1 MGNKA
6 LYTMLVLLIM
16 LFWTVDG
23 IGQEKKFISGDF
35 SGFTFKKLV
44 LIVETQ
50 TGCYFYY
57 NPAELDSLPVNII
70 AQQLLLQDLL
80 AKVLTPAGFK
90 YAIDSL
96 NRVFITKRMIIQTQL
111 APGFFTRNNERKDE
125 SPEAVDQL
133 SDNGVKKEKVKSTP
147 GNKLYEIGVKSERST
162 VGNAVITG
170 YVRDVKNGE
179 VIIGASV
186 YIDTPYI
193 GVVTDQQGYY
203 SIALSKGRH
212 TLYISSAGMK
222 DAKRQILLN
231 SNGKLDVE
239 METYVANLKTVLV
252 VAEKKSNIKSTQMG
266 VERISIKTIK
276 QIPAVLGEADVLRA
290 VLTLPGVT
298 SVGEASTGFNVRGG
312 SADQNLILFSDA
324 TIYNPSHLFGFFS
337 AFNADI
343 VKGVELYKSAIPE
356 KFGGRLSSVL
366 DIAAREGNKKK
377 WSVSGGIGPLTSK
390 VTLEGPLVKE
400 KSSFILSS
408 RTTYSNW
415 LLRSL
420 RNSAYSNSRASFYDA
435 NLNINHT
442 INAKNQL
449 YITGY
454 WSDDQFR
461 LNGDTLFKYGNRN
474 ANIKWKH
481 IFNSNLY
488 GLFTAGI
495 DNYQYSISANENPV
509 NAFKINF
516 GIKQTHGRFDFT
528 WSPNNQHT
536 INVGIN
542 SVYYQLNPGN
552 IRPNS
557 SQSLVSRDEVQAEQA
572 LETGIYIGDRFNIT
586 PKFSVNAGIRYVV
599 FNAMGS
605 RTIYKY
611 IPGLPKDVNS
621 ISDSVKYG
629 PGKIINTYQA
639 PEYRLAIRYMVSD
652 NASLKLSFN
661 TLRQYIH
668 LLSNTT
674 SISPIDT
681 WKLSDPSIKPQSGN
695 QVSLG
700 YYQNFKSNT
709 IETSVEVYYKSLK
722 NFLDFKSG
730 ANLLLNKKT
739 ETAVISTKGKAYGAE
754 FLIKKTSGKLN
765 GWFSYTYSR
774 ILLQMN
780 DPIAGELIN
789 NGNYYPANYDKPHTV
804 NFIGNYR
811 FTHRFSASLNIVYST
826 GRPITLP
833 IALFNQGGAQR
844 VLYSDRN
851 QYRIPDYFR
860 TDISMT
866 IEGNHKLKQMV
877 HNSWSFGVY
886 NLLARQNPYSVYF
899 AQENGVI
906 KGYQLSIFGTFI
918 PFITYNF
925 KF

>member
-1 MGNKA
+1 MGNKT
-6 LYTMLVLLIM
+6 LYILLLLLAMLGRV
-16 LFWTVDG
+16 WDG
-23 IGQEKKFISGDF
+23 LGQEKKLISGDF
-35 SGFTFKKLV
+35 SGSTFKKLIP
-44 LIVETQ
+44 LVEAQ

-57 NPAELDSLPVNII
+57 NPAELDSISVNIV
-70 AQQLLLQDLL
+70 ARQLSLPDFLSQI
-80 AKVLTPAGFK
+80 LTPVGFRF
-90 YAIDSL
+90 AIDTQ
-96 NRVFITKRMIIQTQL
+96 NRVFISKRTIIQTEL
-111 APGFFTRNNERKDE
+111 PVGFFNRNYERKEDAPETGEPASE
-125 SPEAVDQL
+125 SA
-133 SDNGVKKEKVKSTP
+133 GKKEKIKSALA
-147 GNKLYEIGVKSERST
+147 NKLYEIGVKSERGT
-162 VGNAVITG
+162 AGNAAITG
-170 YVRDVKNGE
+170 YVRDTKNGE
-179 VIIGASV
+179 AIIGASV

-193 GVVTDQQGYY
+193 GVATDQQGYY
-203 SIALSKGRH
+203 SITLPRGRH
-212 TLYISSAGMK
+212 TLSISSAGMK

-239 METYVANLKTVLV
+239 LETYVANLKTVLV

-324 TIYNPSHLFGFFS
+324 TIYNPAHLFGFFS

-366 DIAAREGNKKK
+366 DISAREGNKKK
-377 WSVSGGIGPLTSK
+377 WSVAGGIGPLTSK
-390 VTLEGPLVKE
+390 VTLEGPLVKD
-400 KSSFILSS
+400 KSSIILSS

-435 NLNINHT
+435 NLYINHT
-442 INAKNQL
+442 INSKNQL
-449 YITGY
+449 FITGY

-474 ANIKWKH
+474 ANIKWRH
-481 IFNSNLY
+481 IFNSQFF

-495 DNYQYSISANENPV
+495 DNYRYSISANENPV
-509 NAFKINF
+509 NAFKIDF
-516 GIKQTHGRFDFT
+516 AIKQTHARADFT
-528 WSPNNQHT
+528 WSPNNFHT
-536 INVGIN
+536 INLGMN
-542 SVYYQLNPGN
+542 TVYYQLNPGV
-552 IRPNS
+552 IQPNS
-557 SQSLVSRDEVQAEQA
+557 TQSLVSRDDVPAEQA
-572 LETGIYIGDRFNIT
+572 LETGLYIGDKFTIT
-586 PKFSVNAGIRYVV
+586 PKLSLNAGIRYVV
-599 FNAMGS
+599 FNSLGS

-611 IPGLPKDVNS
+611 LPGLPRETNS
-621 ISDSVKYG
+621 ISDSVKYAA
-629 PGKIINTYQA
+629 GKIVNTYQA
-639 PEYRLAIRYMVSD
+639 PEYRLALRYSVSD
-652 NASLKLSFN
+652 NASFKLSFN

-695 QVSLG
+695 QLSFG

-722 NFLDFKSG
+722 NYLDFKSG
-730 ANLLLNKKT
+730 ASLLLNKRA
-739 ETAVISTKGKAYGAE
+739 ETAVISTRGKAYGAE
-754 FLIKKTSGKLN
+754 LLVKKTSGKLN

-774 ILLQMN
+774 ILLQVN
-780 DPIAGELIN
+780 DPIAGESIN

-860 TDISMT
+860 TDISMN
-866 IEGNHKLKQMV
+866 IEGNHKLKQTV

-899 AQENGVI
+899 TQENGII
-906 KGYQLSIFGTFI
+906 KGYQLSIFGTLI

>member
-1 MGNKA
+1 MMPRKSLYILLCTTA
-6 LYTMLVLLIM
+6 LLAGVMHAY
-16 LFWTVDG
+16 
-23 IGQEKKFISGDF
+23 GQEKKLISGDF

-44 LIVETQ
+44 PVIEAQ
-50 TGCYFYY
+50 TGCYIYY
-57 NPAELDSLPVNII
+57 NPAELDSLLVSIT
-70 AQQLLLQDLL
+70 AKQLSLPDLL
-80 AKVLTPAGFK
+80 SQVLTPSGFR
-90 YAIDSL
+90 YAVDSL
-96 NRVFITKRMIIQTQL
+96 NRVFITKRGIIQTQL
-111 APGFFTRNNERKDE
+111 PPEFFTGKLINEEGVEAAETIKEDEPKKRKLA
-125 SPEAVDQL
+125 SVVD
-133 SDNGVKKEKVKSTP
+133 
-147 GNKLYEIGVKSERST
+147 NKLYEIGAKSDRAIT
-162 VGNAVITG
+162 GKAVITG
-170 YVRDVKNGE
+170 YVRDIKNGE

-186 YIDTPYI
+186 SVDTSAVS
-193 GVVTDQQGYY
+193 VVTDQQGYY
-203 SIALSKGRH
+203 SLALTKGRH
-212 TLYISSAGMK
+212 TLTINSAGMK
-222 DAKRQILLN
+222 DTKRQILLN
-231 SNGKLDVE
+231 GNGKLDVDL
-239 METYVANLKTVLV
+239 ETYVANLKTVLV
-252 VAEKKSNIKSTQMG
+252 VAEKKSNIKSAQMG
-266 VERISIKTIK
+266 MERISIKTIK

-324 TIYNPSHLFGFFS
+324 TIYNPAHLFGFFS

-377 WSVSGGIGPLTSK
+377 WSFSGGIGPLTSK
-390 VTLEGPLVKE
+390 LTLEGPLAKE
-400 KSSFILSS
+400 KSSVILSS

-420 RNSAYSNSRASFYDA
+420 RNTAYSNSRASFYDA
-435 NLNINHT
+435 NLYVNHT
-442 INAKNQL
+442 INSKNQL

-454 WSDDQFR
+454 WSDDRFQ
-461 LNGDTLFKYGNRN
+461 LNGDTAFNYGNRN

-481 IFNSNLY
+481 IFNGSLY

-495 DNYQYSISANENPV
+495 DNYRYSIAASKNPV

-516 GIKQTHGRFDFT
+516 GIKQTHARADFT
-528 WSPNNQHT
+528 WSPNNRHT
-536 INVGIN
+536 INIGMN
-542 SVYYQLNPGN
+542 TVYYQLNPGA
-552 IRPNS
+552 IKPNN
-557 SQSLVSRDEVQAEQA
+557 SQSLIQPNEVSPEQA
-572 LETGIYIGDRFNIT
+572 LETGLYIGDRFTIT
-586 PKFSVNAGIRYVV
+586 PKLSVNAGIRYVV
-599 FNAMGS
+599 FNTLGA
-605 RTIYKY
+605 RTIYQY
-611 IPGLPKDVNS
+611 IPGLPREINT
-621 ISDSVKYG
+621 IRDSVKYG
-629 PGKIINTYQA
+629 SGKIINTYQA
-639 PEYRLAIRYMVSD
+639 PEYRFALRYSLSD

-674 SISPIDT
+674 SFSPIDT
-681 WKLSDPSIKPQSGN
+681 WKLSDPAIKPQSGN
-695 QVSLG
+695 QLSLG
-700 YYQNFKSNT
+700 YYRNLKSNT
-709 IETSVEVYYKSLK
+709 IETSVEVYYKSIK
-722 NFLDFKSG
+722 NFLDFKNG
-730 ANLLLNKKT
+730 ANLLLNKNA
-739 ETAVISTKGKAYGAE
+739 ETSVISTRGKAYGAE
-754 FLIKKTSGKLN
+754 LLIKKTSGKLN

-774 ILLQMN
+774 ILLQTN
-780 DPIAGELIN
+780 DPLAGETIN
-789 NGNYYPANYDKPHTV
+789 NGNYYPANYDKPHTL

-811 FTHRFSASLNIVYST
+811 FTHRFSASVNVTYST

-860 TDISMT
+860 TDISMN
-866 IEGNHKLKQMV
+866 IEGNHKLKQTV

-899 AQENGVI
+899 AQENGII

>member
-1 MGNKA
+1 MAIKK
-6 LYTMLVLLIM
+6 LYILL
-16 LFWTVDG
+16 LLQGTLCLASDG
-23 IGQEKKFISGDF
+23 FSQEKKLISGDF
-35 SGFTFKKLV
+35 SGLTFKKIAPLV
-44 LIVETQ
+44 EAQ

-57 NPAELDSLPVNII
+57 NPSELDSLSVSII
-70 AQQLLLQDLL
+70 SRQLSLPDFLAQI
-80 AKVLTPAGFK
+80 LTPVGFRF
-90 YAIDSL
+90 AIDVQ
-96 NRVFITKRMIIQTQL
+96 NRVFISKRAIIQTEL
-111 APGFFTRNNERKDE
+111 PAGFFSRNYKGKEDAPETGE
-125 SPEAVDQL
+125 SASESA
-133 SDNGVKKEKVKSTP
+133 GKKEKIKSALA
-147 GNKLYEIGVKSERST
+147 NKLYEIGLKSERGT
-162 VGNAVITG
+162 IGNAVVTG
-170 YVRDVKNGE
+170 YIRDTKNGE
-179 VIIGASV
+179 AIIGASV

-193 GVVTDQQGYY
+193 GVATDQQGYY
-203 SIALSKGRH
+203 SITLPKGRH
-212 TLYISSAGMK
+212 TLSISSAGMK
-222 DAKRQILLN
+222 DARRQILLN
-231 SNGKLDVE
+231 SGGKLDVE
-239 METYVANLKTVLV
+239 LETYVANLKTVLV

-324 TIYNPSHLFGFFS
+324 TIYNPAHLFGFFS

-366 DIAAREGNKKK
+366 DISAREGNKKK
-377 WSVSGGIGPLTSK
+377 WSVLGGIGPLTSK

-400 KSSFILSS
+400 KSSIILSS

-435 NLNINHT
+435 NLYINHT

-449 YITGY
+449 FITGY

-481 IFNSNLY
+481 IFNSRFY
-488 GLFTAGI
+488 GLFTSGI
-495 DNYQYSISANENPV
+495 DNYRYSISADENPV
-509 NAFKINF
+509 NAYKINF
-516 GIKQTHGRFDFT
+516 AIKQSHGRADFT
-528 WSPNNQHT
+528 WSPNNLHT
-536 INVGIN
+536 INAGMN
-542 SVYYQLNPGN
+542 TVYYQLNPGV
-552 IRPNS
+552 IQPNS
-557 SQSLVSRDEVQAEQA
+557 GQSLVNRDEVPAEQA
-572 LETGIYIGDRFNIT
+572 LETGFYIGDRFTIT
-586 PKFSVNAGIRYVV
+586 PKLSLNAGIRYVV
-599 FNAMGS
+599 FNSLGS

-611 IPGLPKDVNS
+611 LPGLPRETNS

-629 PGKIINTYQA
+629 AGKIVTTYQA
-639 PEYRLAIRYMVSD
+639 PEYRLALRYSVSD
-652 NASLKLSFN
+652 NASFKLSFN

-695 QVSLG
+695 QLSLG

-722 NFLDFKSG
+722 NYLDFKSG
-730 ANLLLNKKT
+730 ASLLLNKRA

-754 FLIKKTSGKLN
+754 LLLKKTSGKLN

-774 ILLQMN
+774 ILLQVN
-780 DPIAGELIN
+780 DPIAGESIN

-811 FTHRFSASLNIVYST
+811 FTHRFSASLNVVYST

-860 TDISMT
+860 TDISMN
-866 IEGNHKLKQMV
+866 IEGNHKLKQTV

-899 AQENGVI
+899 TQENGVI
-906 KGYQLSIFGTFI
+906 KGYQLSIFGTLI